1 MQIAE
6 TFIKPKENFSKRVTK
21 KNIST
26 MFRQKSEPS
35 TSKDESWASP
45 YHRVQTDRVTSRFE
59 FFVGFLCFIRY
70 MATKSQRIL

>member
-1 MQIAE
+1 
-6 TFIKPKENFSKRVTK
+6 
-21 KNIST
+21 

-59 FFVGFLCFIRY
+59 FFVGFFVLSVTWQQKVNVSCDWSVNL
-70 MATKSQRIL
+70 ADVW